1 MAETVIL
8 LLSLS
13 LNVWLGLSLAA
24 ERNKK
29 YEAGYL
35 EGKSMQ
41 QVDQEN
47 PQ

>member
-8 LLSLS
+8 MLSMG

-29 YEAGYL
+29 YEVGYL
-35 EGKSMQ
+35 EGKSIQ